1 MNTLNRR
8 SNTAPNQAAVDHPS
22 WDLVRTR
29 IEANAIRS
37 ESGCWNWPNASPDG
51 YAKLTISGV
60 RDRVHRWAFRA
71 YVGPIEDGLHVLH
84 HCDNKRCCNPTHLFL
99 GTHADNMKDMADKG
113 IGARGLNNSCGKL
126 TDEQVVQMRAK
137 YKRGFP
143 ISWLADEFGVHRNY
157 VHQIVRNKSVKNG
170 RSARYH
176 AGQPAS

>member
-1 MNTLNRR
+1 M
-8 SNTAPNQAAVDHPS
+8 VDHSS

-29 IEANAIRS
+29 IEAKAIRS

-84 HCDNKRCCNPTHLFL
+84 HCDNKLCCNPTHLFL

-157 VHQIVRNKSVKNG
+157 VHQIVRNKPVKNG